1 MHWVF
6 RLPVQL
12 HQNLR
17 PTPRQVFYTGIC
29 HVSIVSLSQPGQSLM
44 LYRMLP
50 SCPMTG
56 NCRIFLLRG
65 EGFFFLFSV
74 KSVHSFSCLVG
85 SKGGLC
91 CGMFV
96 LESCGSVS
104 TCVPLHVG
112 RAGKNVNCDVMSVNN
127 VGTTGTCIP
136 SAFSY
141 HKEGQ
146 NSKSPQRSQCSRS
159 TWPSICFHTI

>member
-1 MHWVF
+1 MYKTYALSF
-6 RLPVQL
+6 QAAGA
-12 HQNLR
+12 
-17 PTPRQVFYTGIC
+17 TPSELKA
-29 HVSIVSLSQPGQSLM
+29 HSMPGF
-44 LYRMLP
+44 LYRYLSSLHSLIAPTRTIPNAVQDATKLP
-50 SCPMTG
+50 YDWELQNFS
-56 NCRIFLLRG
+56 F
-65 EGFFFLFSV
+65 EGWGFFFFLFSV
-74 KSVHSFSCLVG
+74 KSVHSFSCLAG

-159 TWPSICFHTI
+159 T